1 MELAWT
7 YAEKKP
13 NKHYSGQH
21 KATEEE
27 GDLREM
33 VDLEKKRGQQV

>member
-13 NKHYSGQH
+13 NKNYSGQH